1 VPSGR
6 AGGSRKAAARPGE
19 SPRTAA
25 SPIHGPLAASVPIAA
40 NLSVSADFPVDA
52 VNHDEDVEDELAD
65 AA

>member
-1 VPSGR
+1 VQCPV
-6 AGGSRKAAARPGE
+6 
-19 SPRTAA
+19 RTRVHNAPVLRAA
-25 SPIHGPLAASVPIAA
+25 SLSKLVPIAA